1 MTPFDFDDVIITIVF
16 ILVLLSYATYSPEEK
31 ENCLVYHT
39 ANGVCE
45 WE

>member
-16 ILVLLSYATYSPEEK
+16 ILVLISYATYSPKEQ
-31 ENCLVYHT
+31 ENCLVYHM